1 VSTSRKMERVSGWFT
16 ASTIEDA
23 VRQARA
29 WAEAEPNIEHYELV
43 SIEAVDGRPRR
54 GLWDVTWDLAFKK
67 ADLEI
72 ADTPN

>member
-1 VSTSRKMERVSGWFT
+1 VSTSTEMERISGSFT
-16 ASTIEDA
+16 ADTIEDA

-29 WAEAEPNIEHYELV
+29 WAEAEPNIEHYQLV

-54 GLWDVTWDLAFKK
+54 SLWDVTWDLAFKE

-72 ADTPN
+72 AATPN